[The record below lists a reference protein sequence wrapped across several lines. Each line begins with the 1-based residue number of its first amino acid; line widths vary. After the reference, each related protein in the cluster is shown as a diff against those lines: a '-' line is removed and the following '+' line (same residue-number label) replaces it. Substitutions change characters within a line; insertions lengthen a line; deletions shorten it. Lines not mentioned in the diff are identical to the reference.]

1 MTLANHRHERVA
13 EEIHHEVS
21 AMLAGELKDPRVSG
35 LITLTEVRVTP
46 DLKHARVFV
55 SVYGTPAERTSARK
69 GLEAAGGYI
78 RRELTHRLQMRR
90 MPELHFILDMSG
102 AEGDRIDDLLRKAL
116 GPEQTKQE

>member
-35 LITLTEVRVTP
+35 FIMLTEVRVTP
-46 DLKHARVFV
+46 DLKHARIFV
-55 SVYGTPAERTSARK
+55 SVYGTPAERASAQR
-69 GLEAAGGYI
+69 GLEAASGYI

-90 MPELHFILDMSG
+90 MPELHFILDTTG
-102 AEGDRIDDLLRKAL
+102 AEGNRIDELLRKAGES
-116 GPEQTKQE
+116 GPT